1 MKVLIIEDSR
11 LARLEL
17 KELLQAYPQLELVGE
32 AADVPTALKL
42 VAAKQ
47 PDLLL
52 LDIDLGG
59 ATAFDLLAELVFVPK
74 IIFTT
79 AFAEHALQA
88 FNYPTVDYLLKPV
101 TAERLAQALAKLPL
115 PSLANAAQATTTQT
129 STDQGPADQNPGDQN
144 PGDQNPADQNPGEE
158 SSASNPPERLLQADS
173 NFFVKD
179 GEDCYFLK
187 INDVRWFEAVGNY
200 SKVHLKSAA
209 PMVYRT
215 LASIEQRLAPGLFF
229 RANRQQLVNLTAVV
243 SIEPSVS
250 GGLTLRLQCGT
261 EVEVSR
267 RQSAELRQQ
276 LSL

>member
-101 TAERLAQALAKLPL
+101 TAERLALALAKLPL

-129 STDQGPADQNPGDQN
+129 STDQ
-144 PGDQNPADQNPGEE
+144 NPGEE
-158 SSASNPPERLLQADS
+158 SSASHPPERLLQADS

-187 INDVRWFEAVGNY
+187 ISDVRWFEAIGNY

>member
-101 TAERLAQALAKLPL
+101 TAERLALALAKLPL
-115 PSLANAAQATTTQT
+115 PSLANAAQATTMQT
-129 STDQGPADQNPGDQN
+129 S
-144 PGDQNPADQNPGEE
+144 ADQNPGEE

-179 GEDCYFLK
+179 GDDCYFLK
-187 INDVRWFEAVGNY
+187 ISDVRWFEAIGNY

>member
-17 KELLQAYPQLELVGE
+17 KELLQAYPQLQLVGE

-101 TAERLAQALAKLPL
+101 TAERLALALAKLPL
-115 PSLANAAQATTTQT
+115 PSLANAAQATTMQT
-129 STDQGPADQNPGDQN
+129 STDQNPG
-144 PGDQNPADQNPGEE
+144 DQNPGEE

-173 NFFVKD
+173 NFFIKD

-187 INDVRWFEAVGNY
+187 ISDVRWFEAIGNY

-215 LASIEQRLAPGLFF
+215 LASIEQRLVPGLFF

>member
-101 TAERLAQALAKLPL
+101 TAERLALALAKLPL

-144 PGDQNPADQNPGEE
+144 PGEE

-187 INDVRWFEAVGNY
+187 ISDVRWFEAIGNY

>member
-101 TAERLAQALAKLPL
+101 TAERLALALAKLPL

-129 STDQGPADQNPGDQN
+129 STDQG
-144 PGDQNPADQNPGEE
+144 PADQNPGEE

-187 INDVRWFEAVGNY
+187 ISDVRWFEAIGNY

-229 RANRQQLVNLTAVV
+229 RANRQQLVNLTTV
-243 SIEPSVS
+243 
-250 GGLTLRLQCGT
+250 
-261 EVEVSR
+261 
-267 RQSAELRQQ
+267 
-276 LSL
+276 

>member
-42 VAAKQ
+42 VAVKQ

-101 TAERLAQALAKLPL
+101 TAERLALALAKLPL

-129 STDQGPADQNPGDQN
+129 STDQG
-144 PGDQNPADQNPGEE
+144 PADQNPGEE

-187 INDVRWFEAVGNY
+187 ISDVRWFEAIGNY

>member
-59 ATAFDLLAELVFVPK
+59 ATAFDLLAVLVFVLK
-74 IIFTT
+74 IIFIT

-101 TAERLAQALAKLPL
+101 TAERLALALAKLPL
-115 PSLANAAQATTTQT
+115 PSLANAAQATTMQT
-129 STDQGPADQNPGDQN
+129 STDQNPG
-144 PGDQNPADQNPGEE
+144 DQNPGEE

-187 INDVRWFEAVGNY
+187 ISDVRWFEAIGNY

>member
-32 AADVPTALKL
+32 AADVPTALEL

-88 FNYPTVDYLLKPV
+88 FNYPTVDYLLKQV

-115 PSLANAAQATTTQT
+115 PSLANAAQATTMQT
-129 STDQGPADQNPGDQN
+129 STDQGRADQNPG
-144 PGDQNPADQNPGEE
+144 DQNPGEE
-158 SSASNPPERLLQADS
+158 SSASNPAERLLQADS
-173 NFFVKD
+173 NFFIKD

-187 INDVRWFEAVGNY
+187 ISDVRWFEAIGNY

-215 LASIEQRLAPGLFF
+215 LASIEQRLVPGLFF

>member
-17 KELLQAYPQLELVGE
+17 KDLLQAYPQLQLVGE
-32 AADVPTALKL
+32 AADVPTALRL

-52 LDIDLGG
+52 LDIDLAG

-115 PSLANAAQATTTQT
+115 PSQDNGAQQQHT
-129 STDQGPADQNPGDQN
+129 SMQNSTEQN
-144 PGDQNPADQNPGEE
+144 QHEGNNT
-158 SSASNPPERLLQADS
+158 SNPPERLLQADS
-173 NFFVKD
+173 NFFIKD
-179 GEDCYFLK
+179 GDDCYFLK
-187 INDVRWFEAVGNY
+187 ISDVRWFEAIGNY

>member
-17 KELLQAYPQLELVGE
+17 KELLQAYPQLQLVGE

-101 TAERLAQALAKLPL
+101 TAERLALALAKLPL

-129 STDQGPADQNPGDQN
+129 STDQGRADQNPG
-144 PGDQNPADQNPGEE
+144 DQNPGEE

-173 NFFVKD
+173 NFFIKD

-187 INDVRWFEAVGNY
+187 ISDVRWFEAIGNY

>member
-1 MKVLIIEDSR
+1 M
-11 LARLEL
+11 
-17 KELLQAYPQLELVGE
+17 
-32 AADVPTALKL
+32 
-42 VAAKQ
+42 
-47 PDLLL
+47 
-52 LDIDLGG
+52 
-59 ATAFDLLAELVFVPK
+59 
-74 IIFTT
+74 
-79 AFAEHALQA
+79 
-88 FNYPTVDYLLKPV
+88 
-101 TAERLAQALAKLPL
+101 
-115 PSLANAAQATTTQT
+115 
-129 STDQGPADQNPGDQN
+129 
-144 PGDQNPADQNPGEE
+144 
-158 SSASNPPERLLQADS
+158 QADS
-173 NFFVKD
+173 NFFIKD
-179 GEDCYFLK
+179 GDDCYFLK
-187 INDVRWFEAVGNY
+187 ISDVRWFEAIGNY

>member
-1 MKVLIIEDSR
+1 MNVLIIEDSR

-17 KELLQAYPQLELVGE
+17 KELLQAYPQLQLVGE

-88 FNYPTVDYLLKPV
+88 FDYPTVDYLLKPV

-115 PSLANAAQATTTQT
+115 PAAATHSQAQTDDCATPAATEQHQSEDSNA
-129 STDQGPADQNPGDQN
+129 G
-144 PGDQNPADQNPGEE
+144 
-158 SSASNPPERLLQADS
+158 NPPERLLQADS

-179 GEDCYFLK
+179 GDHCYFLK
-187 INDVRWFEAVGNY
+187 ISDVRWFEAVGNY

-250 GGLTLRLQCGT
+250 GGLTLRLVCGT
-261 EVEVSR
+261 DVEVSR